1 MRSRS
6 KYGVH
11 EAYSDPWARVR
22 CQQMF
27 PSQHGSNY
35 FRVGPLTPAEDD
47 SVPID
52 AITEAR
58 QRVRNAQRA
67 LERRTIQ
74 ELEDRQE
81 GDEFVP

>member
-1 MRSRS
+1 
-6 KYGVH
+6 
-11 EAYSDPWARVR
+11 
-22 CQQMF
+22 MF

-52 AITEAR
+52 AMTEAR

-81 GDEFVP
+81 GDEFVL